1 MNRWLPAV
9 LIFLLLAAFRILGGI
24 FPDRMPNFQP
34 LLAVILCSLVFLK
47 GAQRWI
53 IPTFVWVIT
62 DPVTSLLQGAPI
74 FGWHHLSIAAGI
86 ASTVLIAR
94 FARRDPSAARVLGSA
109 ALSAVV
115 FYMLTNLISFASDP
129 LYAKTAEGFVQSQWT
144 GATGLGPTWIF
155 LRNLMASNLI
165 FTALFLAARVSI
177 PQASGNSSEAVAR

>member
-9 LIFLLLAAFRILGGI
+9 LIFLLLAAFRILGGV
-24 FPDRMPNFQP
+24 FPDRIPNVQP
-34 LLAVILCSLVFLK
+34 LLAVILCSLVFLQ
-47 GAQRWI
+47 GSQRWI

-62 DPVTSLLQGAPI
+62 DPLTSLLQGYPV
-74 FGWHHLSIAAGI
+74 FGWHHLSIAIGVT
-86 ASTVLIAR
+86 STILIAR
-94 FARRDPSAARVLGSA
+94 HARRDPSAAKVLGSA

-144 GATGLGPTWIF
+144 GPAGLGPTWIF